1 MNNYYKQKFIA
12 QRSPL
17 MSKEEYYK
25 YFIENNDFT
34 YENMMTLFQDSRIRE
49 GILFASPDLY
59 FSIKNQSGDQEK
71 ILLAF
76 VKYFIRM
83 TTRATPFGLF
93 SGIHF
98 NQE

>member
-71 ILLAF
+71 ILMKWSLRWSILKQQ
-76 VKYFIRM
+76 KYAGMGKR
-83 TTRATPFGLF
+83 
-93 SGIHF
+93 
-98 NQE
+98 